1 MPTVLLD
8 ISNYTPL
15 GAAVEAIQGSVQ
27 TGFPRRRRCWS
38 WPGTPWSS
46 PTSRAASSAG
56 SKSQAGLHMST
67 ITILQPELTTE
78 DVSAALRKGLGPRY
92 QVLPGMRTSLLPGA
106 PDPGW
111 PDSFVV
117 GTGAGRVF
125 RVQLEIDH
133 RGGGTR
139 VRVAPGGLSALRLV
153 NTIVIAPRVRRTL
166 RAAFGV

>member
-1 MPTVLLD
+1 
-8 ISNYTPL
+8 
-15 GAAVEAIQGSVQ
+15 
-27 TGFPRRRRCWS
+27 
-38 WPGTPWSS
+38 
-46 PTSRAASSAG
+46 
-56 SKSQAGLHMST
+56 MST
-67 ITILQPELTTE
+67 ITIPQPELTTE

-111 PDSFVV
+111 PDSIVV

-125 RVQLEIDH
+125 RAQLEIDH

-153 NTIVIAPRVRRTL
+153 NAIVITPRVRRPL
-166 RAAFGV
+166 RTAFGV